1 MVCCVKGLNSRPV
14 QYRTPPGGDPSLA
27 ESTLPPVTP
36 HSESITGYFSRR
48 AETFYPQSIARGGWG
63 ESVSGH
69 VVGGLLGWAAERV
82 VDDAA
87 FLPARLTVDLPRP
100 TAFEPVDLET
110 RVLRNG
116 GRLRLVEVVMLQ
128 GGEVVAQAT
137 GLFLRRGEHPAGTV
151 WSPDI
156 EMPPFPTDVQS
167 SDNALFVRTYG
178 WGMAIQNPDPNWS
191 GEGGKKFTWLR
202 LTQPLIQD
210 EPLTPFTRAAMA
222 ADVTASLV
230 NWSSDGLKFINADYT
245 VTLSRLPDGPMIGL
259 ASQGHCGHD
268 GIATGSAT
276 IFDQHGKI
284 GTSVAVS
291 LAQAG
296 FRPPSA

>member
-1 MVCCVKGLNSRPV
+1 M
-14 QYRTPPGGDPSLA
+14 A
-27 ESTLPPVTP
+27 ESTIPPVTRD
-36 HSESITGYFSRR
+36 SESTIGYFSRR
-48 AETFYPQSIARGGWG
+48 GDTFYPQSIARGGWG
-63 ESVSGH
+63 KSVSGH

-82 VDDAA
+82 VDDSA

-100 TAFEPVDLET
+100 TAFEPIELEA

-116 GRLRLVEVVMLQ
+116 RRLRLVEVVMLQ

-156 EMPPFPTDVQS
+156 EMPPFPADVQP
-167 SDNALFVRTYG
+167 SDNSLFVRTYG
-178 WGMAIQNPDPNWS
+178 WGMAIQNPEPNWS
-191 GEGGKKFTWLR
+191 GKGGEKFTWLR
-202 LTQPLIQD
+202 LAQPLIQD
-210 EPLTPFTRAAMA
+210 EPLTPFTCAAMA

-245 VTLSRLPDGPMIGL
+245 VTLSRLPEGPVIGL
-259 ASQGHCGHD
+259 AAQGHCSHD

-276 IFDQHGKI
+276 IFDQQGKI
-284 GTSVAVS
+284 GNSVSVS

-296 FRPPSA
+296 FRPPSS

>member
-1 MVCCVKGLNSRPV
+1 M
-14 QYRTPPGGDPSLA
+14 A
-27 ESTLPPVTP
+27 ESTTPPVVRD
-36 HSESITGYFSRR
+36 SESTTGYFSRR
-48 AETFYPQSIARGGWG
+48 GDTFHPQSIARGGWG
-63 ESVSGH
+63 KSVSGH

-82 VDDAA
+82 VDDSA

-100 TAFEPVDLET
+100 TALEPIDLRT

-116 GRLRLVEVVMLQ
+116 RRLRLVEVVMLQ

-137 GLFLRRGEHPAGTV
+137 GLFLRRGQQPAGTV

-156 EMPPFPTDVQS
+156 EMPPFPADVQP
-167 SDNALFVRTYG
+167 SDNSLFVRTYG
-178 WGMAIQNPDPNWS
+178 WGMAIQNPEPNWS
-191 GEGGKKFTWLR
+191 GEGGEKFTWLR

-245 VTLSRLPDGPMIGL
+245 VTLSRLPEGPVIGL
-259 ASQGHCGHD
+259 AAQGHCSHD

-276 IFDQHGKI
+276 IFDQQGKI
-284 GTSVAVS
+284 GHSAAVS
-291 LAQAG
+291 LAQTG
-296 FRPPSA
+296 FLPPSS

>member
-1 MVCCVKGLNSRPV
+1 
-14 QYRTPPGGDPSLA
+14 LA

-245 VTLSRLPDGPMIGL
+245 VTLSRLPDGPVIGL
-259 ASQGHCGHD
+259 AAQGHCSHD

-276 IFDQHGKI
+276 IFDQQGKI
-284 GTSVAVS
+284 GHSVAVS

-296 FRPPSA
+296 FRPPSS